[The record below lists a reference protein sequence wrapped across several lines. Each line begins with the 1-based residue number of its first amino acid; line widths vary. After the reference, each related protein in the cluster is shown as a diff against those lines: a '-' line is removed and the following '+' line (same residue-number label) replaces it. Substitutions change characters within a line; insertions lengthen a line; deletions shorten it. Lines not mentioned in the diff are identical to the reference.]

1 MKLVYLAISLFLLNL
16 FNAFLNFFIV
26 DFVSVDIC
34 ECAAG
39 DCVGGS
45 RGTCF
50 TRDHLGNPRQPP
62 QRVWSRISHRSTHIL
77 FSCGQTCSNA
87 DASTRGKANLILQSN
102 SSSWMERFWPLC
114 LNFVFFFSFFKDQFS
129 LEQICGGSVFA
140 SHDKCINMLVNF
152 ILPLCIRLGCA
163 RKGIESTHFEFQA
176 ISFSHNVIFQLW
188 VKSLM

>member
-1 MKLVYLAISLFLLNL
+1 M
-16 FNAFLNFFIV
+16 
-26 DFVSVDIC
+26 SVDIC

-45 RGTCF
+45 GGTCF

-114 LNFVFFFSFFKDQFS
+114 LNFVFFFFFQGPVFLGADLWRECVCLPWQVYQHAGQLHIASVYPTGMCQKGYWVNSFW
-129 LEQICGGSVFA
+129 
-140 SHDKCINMLVNF
+140 
-152 ILPLCIRLGCA
+152 
-163 RKGIESTHFEFQA
+163 
-176 ISFSHNVIFQLW
+176 ISSYFFFT
-188 VKSLM
+188 

>member
-114 LNFVFFFSFFKDQFS
+114 LNFGFFFLFSRTSFPWSRFVEGVCLPPMTSVSTCWSTSYCLCVSDWDVPERVLSQLILNFKLF
-129 LEQICGGSVFA
+129 LFHI
-140 SHDKCINMLVNF
+140 MW
-152 ILPLCIRLGCA
+152 
-163 RKGIESTHFEFQA
+163 
-176 ISFSHNVIFQLW
+176 SFNSE
-188 VKSLM
+188 